1 MCVADHAALKKMR
14 PWYFVI
20 AMCLTWVSGVV
31 TATSSCKTVSYLRGD
46 QEMIDQLREQEQRAP
61 ACVR

>member
-1 MCVADHAALKKMR
+1 MADHAALKKMR

-46 QEMIDQLREQEQRAP
+46 QEMDITIELEAESMRL
-61 ACVR
+61 